1 MNFHHYRCLPGIL
14 TTLAGLALLL
24 PGSLWAQKMDGGSVT
39 GVVINQGVSHPLESV
54 TVTLKKTADDALV
67 QTTVTDSQGRFS
79 LESIPAG
86 DYRVSYGYIGSDSK
100 ETKPFRVEA
109 QTKALDLGRLDIGE
123 AVLQLEKLQVKGQ
136 QREFYNTIDRKVY
149 NVGKEIQ
156 SATGSAS
163 DLLQNIPSV
172 DVDIDGNVSLRGSDN
187 VMILIN
193 GRTSALMGKS
203 RAEVLQQ
210 LPADSIDK
218 IEVITNPSA
227 KYKPDGTAGII
238 NIALKQKHDG
248 GISSTVNAS
257 IGNENRYN
265 AGVSVNYS
273 PGKLNLFGSYSLR
286 QDDRPRRASDIRT
299 ITDPATGTATTL
311 DKRSVEH
318 SRPLTHIIRAGIDYS
333 PDKNNKLGVSANY
346 NYRSFKRSA
355 TDHNVVSDGTG
366 IITSDY
372 DRTRYDPEYQ
382 RSTEFA
388 ASYQHTFPEEDH
400 ELTLEFKSSRSTE
413 QEDNR
418 YADIFRTP
426 VQATTFDHTLIHPNE
441 RETEAVVEYVR
452 PLGED
457 AKLEAGYTRTD
468 EHLDTNFA
476 VSSLNPATGLFAND
490 ATKSNRFAYARVI
503 HAFYVTYA
511 RSFEHF
517 GFLAGLRP
525 EQAHT
530 RSRLVNTG
538 EVITNDYFRVYP
550 SLHLSYKLAK
560 QQELQLNYSH
570 RVHRPESDDLN
581 PFPEYSDP
589 FTLRAG
595 NPRLKPEDIHSV
607 EAGYQF
613 KTDKQSFTAT
623 VYHRYLYNGFTNVTR
638 DIGNSILLTTHE
650 NLATSRS
657 TGLEL
662 TANTDLGRHL
672 SVNFSSNTYF
682 NTIDAS
688 NLGFTGSKSDISW
701 TAKLGASVH
710 LPKSTLLQFNAN
722 YASTRLTPQGSR
734 RPTFVANLGLRRE
747 FRQKKLAVVLTAS
760 DLFNSLKESSLL
772 DTPRLKEEITRRR
785 SARIIYLGFSYNFGK
800 QARKPKDDT
809 LKFDEQI

>member
-1 MNFHHYRCLPGIL
+1 MNFHHYRPLPGIL

-24 PGSLWAQKMDGGSVT
+24 PSNVWAQKTAGGSVT
-39 GVVINQGVSHPLESV
+39 GVVINQGANHPLESV

-123 AVLQLEKLQVKGQ
+123 AVLQLEKLQVKGK

-149 NVGKEIQ
+149 TVGREIQ

-257 IGNENRYN
+257 IGNKNRYN
-265 AGVSVNYS
+265 AGVSINYS

-318 SRPLTHIIRAGIDYS
+318 SRPLTHIVRAGIDYS

-346 NYRSFKRSA
+346 SHRSFKRSA
-355 TDHNVVSDGTG
+355 TDHNVISDGTS
-366 IITSDY
+366 TSDY

-388 ASYQHTFPEEDH
+388 ANYQHTFPEEDH

-413 QEDNR
+413 QEDNH

-426 VQATTFDHTLIHPNE
+426 VQATTFDNTLIHPAE

-452 PLGED
+452 PLSED
-457 AKLEAGYTRTD
+457 SKLEAGYTRTD

-476 VSSLNPATGLFAND
+476 VSGLNPATGLFVND
-490 ATKSNRFAYARVI
+490 ATRSNRFAYARVI

-589 FTLRAG
+589 YTLRAG

-638 DIGNSILLTTHE
+638 NIGNSILLTTHE

-734 RPTFVANLGLRRE
+734 RPTFVANLG
-747 FRQKKLAVVLTAS
+747 
-760 DLFNSLKESSLL
+760 
-772 DTPRLKEEITRRR
+772 KEEITRRR